1 MTKAER
7 ERLIEEKNRII
18 GQQKESQAKTISEK
32 RKSFFES
39 NSKGVEDEKMDD
51 DANTLNDDDRALLK
65 VHQNLQFNYEFIFT
79 CLGKVFRNY

>member
-39 NSKGVEDEKMDD
+39 KSKGVEDEKMDV
-51 DANTLNDDDRALLK
+51 DANTSQLNDDDRALLK
-65 VHQNLQFNYEFIFT
+65 VHQN
-79 CLGKVFRNY
+79 